1 MKSVFRPR
9 VLLSLLAALVA
20 TGGVAAAG
28 ALLREDPGGRVEAAP
43 DPSTTTTTT
52 TTTTT
57 STTTTLPPPT
67 TTTTVPG
74 TLQQPPAVELPPL
87 PPEGIGPGA
96 DRLLVQV
103 YEQRLADVK
112 FDPGAVDGGWDQAM
126 TYAVHGF
133 QHFRGAPVSGRLF
146 EEDRLA
152 LQTLQYPV
160 PLVQPNAYI
169 PTPEP
174 NRTEIDI
181 IRGVLTL
188 YEGSQVRLISTI
200 STASGEHY
208 CYNSPR
214 DNPTERICEF
224 ATTPSGRYTY
234 DYFYDGWHK
243 SPLGQLYN
251 PYYFNKGIAV
261 HGYQEVPAYPA
272 SHGCVRIPMHIAEY
286 FHTLVNNDDAV
297 YVFGGQEAFITS
309 RTPLGGGAPA
319 PSAEPIPPPGEPA
332 PAPPPPSEPVPLIT
346 APPAT

>member
-28 ALLREDPGGRVEAAP
+28 ALLRDEPPARVKAAP
-43 DPSTTTTTT
+43 EPSTTTTTVT
-52 TTTTT
+52 P
-57 STTTTLPPPT
+57 TTTTLPPAT
-67 TTTTVPG
+67 TTTAPG
-74 TLQQPPAVELPPL
+74 PLQQPPPVELPPL
-87 PPEGIGPGA
+87 PPDGIGPGS

-103 YEQRLADVK
+103 YEQRLADVR
-112 FDPGAVDGGWDQAM
+112 FDPGKLDGAWDQAM
-126 TYAVHGF
+126 TYAVHGL

-152 LQTLQYPV
+152 LQTLQYPA
-160 PLVQPNAYI
+160 PLVQPNPYV

-181 IRGVLTL
+181 TRGVLTL

-200 STASGEHY
+200 STGSGEHY

-224 ATTPSGRYTY
+224 ATTPSGRFTYTF
-234 DYFYDGWHK
+234 FYDGWHK

-261 HGYQEVPAYPA
+261 HGYQEVPPYPA
-272 SHGCVRIPMHIAEY
+272 SHGCVRIPMHTAEY
-286 FHTLVNNDDAV
+286 FHTLVDNKDAV
-297 YVFGGQEAFITS
+297 YVFGGQDAVITS
-309 RTPLGGGAPA
+309 RTPIGGGPPA
-319 PSAEPIPPPGEPA
+319 TGPPPDAIPPPGEPT
-332 PAPPPPSEPVPLIT
+332 PPPPPDPIPVV
-346 APPAT
+346 